1 MARILV
7 LHPGAMGAA
16 VGQTLRD
23 AGHDVGWISAGR
35 TAATAERAA
44 AAGLAVW
51 AGTHEADV
59 VLSLVPPVA
68 AVATA
73 RNVTGFGGLYIDA
86 NAISPARA
94 AEVAQIVREGGATYA
109 DASIVGPPPREA
121 GTTRLFLSGAAASNA
136 LELFPATRLEP
147 IVIPEREF
155 GASAVKMAYAAW
167 TKISA
172 ALLLAAEET
181 ARSWGVADE
190 LRAEW
195 RRSQPDLE
203 DRYARALAA
212 AEAKGWRWSD
222 EMRQIAETFVDAGV
236 PGGFGDAAATV
247 YDRYLRA

>member
-16 VGQTLRD
+16 VGQTLRE

-44 AAGLAVW
+44 AARLTDWSSV
-51 AGTHEADV
+51 HDADV

-68 AVATA
+68 ALTTA
-73 RNVTGFGGLYIDA
+73 RNVAGFRGLYIDA

-94 AEVAQIVREGGATYA
+94 AEVAQIVRGGGASYV
-109 DASIVGPPPREA
+109 DASVVGSPPVESD
-121 GTTRLFLSGAAASNA
+121 TTRLFLAGDAASSA
-136 LELFPATRLEP
+136 FDLFRATRLEP
-147 IVIPEREF
+147 VVITGHEF
-155 GASAVKMAYAAW
+155 GASALKMAYAAW

-172 ALLLAAEET
+172 ALVLAADET
-181 ARSWGVADE
+181 ARNWGVGDE
-190 LRAEW
+190 LHAEW

-203 DRYARALAA
+203 SRYARARDAA
-212 AEAKGWRWSD
+212 TAKGWRWAD
-222 EMRQIAETFVDAGV
+222 EMRQVAETFADAGT

-247 YDRYLRA
+247 YDRYLRP

>member
-16 VGQTLRD
+16 VGQALRE
-23 AGHDVGWISAGR
+23 AGHDVGWIAAGR

-44 AAGLAVW
+44 AAGLSAWSSVHD
-51 AGTHEADV
+51 TDV

-73 RNVTGFGGLYIDA
+73 RSVAGFGGLYIDA

-94 AEVAQIVREGGATYA
+94 AEVTQIVQEGGAAYA

-121 GTTRLFLSGAAASNA
+121 GTTRLFLSGAVASHA
-136 LELFPATRLEP
+136 RELFTMTRLEP
-147 IVIPEREF
+147 VVIPDREF

-172 ALLLAAEET
+172 ALLLAADET
-181 ARSWGVADE
+181 ARDWGVGDE

-195 RRSQPDLE
+195 HRSQPDIE
-203 DRYARALAA
+203 HRYARARHA
-212 AEAKGWRWSD
+212 AEAKGWRWAD
-222 EMRQIAETFVDAGV
+222 EMRQIAETFADAGM

-247 YDRYLRA
+247 YDRYRRP